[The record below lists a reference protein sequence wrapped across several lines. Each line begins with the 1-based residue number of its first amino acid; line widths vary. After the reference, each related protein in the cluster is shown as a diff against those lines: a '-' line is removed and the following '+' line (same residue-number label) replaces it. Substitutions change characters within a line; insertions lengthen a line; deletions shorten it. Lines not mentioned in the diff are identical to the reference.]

1 MVGRFSNRTGTS
13 DGEWMA
19 RGIVWILLQFDI
31 TLVFALR
38 ALSSSNVPIVLL
50 NQPGITIGQSFS
62 HLPLRATFFFL
73 YLKPPSLCQC
83 SIWWWYKGT
92 LPLSVLTTWQFLRG
106 TLSLSVHCFRANA
119 TPVWENFKL
128 YPSWIKLIR
137 LLFLSSY
144 GV

>member
-13 DGEWMA
+13 DGDRMA
-19 RGIVWILLQFDI
+19 RGIVWILLQFDLI
-31 TLVFALR
+31 WVFALR
-38 ALSSSNVPIVLL
+38 APLSSYVSIVLL
-50 NQPGITIGQSFS
+50 KQPGITISQLFS
-62 HLPLRATFFFL
+62 HLPPRATFFFL

-92 LPLSVLTTWQFLRG
+92 LPLSVLTTWQFIRG
-106 TLSLSVHCFRANA
+106 TLSLSVLCFRANA

-128 YPSWIKLIR
+128 YPSWIKLNR
-137 LLFLSSY
+137 LLFLSSC